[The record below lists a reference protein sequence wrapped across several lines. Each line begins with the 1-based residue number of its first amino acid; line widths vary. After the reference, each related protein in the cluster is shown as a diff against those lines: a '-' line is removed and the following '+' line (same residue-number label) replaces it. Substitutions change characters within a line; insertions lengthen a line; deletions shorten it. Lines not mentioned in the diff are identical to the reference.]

1 MKTQSKGLNITLWIL
16 QGILAFM
23 FLMVGGMKTFSSV
36 EALLEGGMLK
46 SADEIGLVRFIG
58 ISELLGG
65 LGMILPMLLKW
76 KKLTS
81 LAALGLFIIMVLAVG
96 VHIKAGDTVGHTMTP
111 AVLGLLAAFV
121 VWGRKNQ

>member
-1 MKTQSKGLNITLWIL
+1 MKTQSKGLHIGLWIA

-23 FLMVGGMKTFSSV
+23 FIMAGVMKTFSPV
-36 EALLEGGMLK
+36 ESLVASGMTWA
-46 SADEIGLVRFIG
+46 ADGIALVRFIG
-58 ISELLGG
+58 VSELLGG

-81 LAALGLFIIMVLAVG
+81 IAALGLFLIMVLAVG

-121 VWGRKNQ
+121 AWGRKNK

>member
-1 MKTQSKGLNITLWIL
+1 MKTNSKGLNITLWIV

-23 FLMVGGMKTFSSV
+23 FIMAGFMKTFSPV

-46 SADEIGLVRFIG
+46 SPDEIGLVRFIG

-96 VHIKAGDTVGHTMTP
+96 VHIKAGDTVGHTMVP
-111 AVLGLLAAFV
+111 ATLGLLAAFV
-121 VWGRKNQ
+121 AWGRRKN